1 MTTVLTEQLFIA
13 GEAVE
18 RDKHDE
24 VHSPYDGSVLGRVP
38 VATDADVDAAV
49 SAARRALA
57 AGGFP
62 QAERAAVLDRAAAAV
77 LEDADELAVVL
88 AAEAG
93 KPIGTA
99 AAEVQRCASTL
110 RFSAVEARKLGG
122 SMVPMGADAV
132 GAGKLGF
139 LVNVPIGVVAAITP
153 FNFPLNLVVHKVGPA
168 LAGGNPVIVKPAGA
182 TPLSA
187 LRLARI
193 LKESGL
199 PDGWLS
205 VVCGSGG
212 TVGVRLAGHDDV
224 SCVTFTGS
232 PGVGWRIRAEQP
244 RKKVI
249 LELGSNAPLIVAAD
263 GDWETAAAKAS
274 VHAFSNAGQSCISTQ
289 RILLHESIASPFTE
303 DLVARTEQLAVGDP
317 LDPATDVGPLITP
330 AERDRVLSWIE
341 EAVAGGGELLCGG
354 RLLDEERCVA
364 PTIVAGAPRESK
376 LWTEEA
382 FGPVATIHR
391 FGDLDEAIELANDT
405 RFGLQ
410 VGLFTKDIGRALNA
424 IGRLEYG
431 GVLIN
436 EIPTFRTDQMPYGG
450 IKESGNGREGP
461 AYAIQELTEQRLIT
475 IQE

>member
-1 MTTVLTEQLFIA
+1 MIAAPIERLFIA
-13 GEAVE
+13 GEDVE
-18 RDKHDE
+18 RDQHDE
-24 VHSPYDGSVLGRVP
+24 VRSPYDGTILGLVSM
-38 VATDADVDAAV
+38 ASDADVDAAV
-49 SAARRALA
+49 ASARDVLESSD
-57 AGGFP
+57 FP
-62 QAERAAVLDRAAAAV
+62 QAERAAVLDHAADAV
-77 LEDADELAVVL
+77 LAEAGALAAVL

-93 KPIGTA
+93 KPIGA
-99 AAEVQRCASTL
+99 AEAEVQRCASTL

-122 SMVPMGADAV
+122 AVVPMQADAV

-139 LVNVPIGVVAAITP
+139 LLNVPIGVVAAITP
-153 FNFPLNLVVHKVGPA
+153 FNFPLNLVAHKVGPA
-168 LAGGNPVIVKPAGA
+168 LAGGNPVVVKPAGA

-205 VVCGSGG
+205 VVCGSGT
-212 TVGVRLAGHDDV
+212 TVGARLVDHDDV

-232 PGVGWRIRAEQP
+232 PDVGWRIRAEQP

-249 LELGSNAPLIVAAD
+249 LELGSNAPLIVDAD
-263 GDWETAAAKAS
+263 GDWGTAAAKAS

-289 RILLHESIASPFTE
+289 RILVHESIATQFME
-303 DLVARTEQLAVGDP
+303 DVAARAQRLTVGDP
-317 LDPATDVGPLITP
+317 LDPETDVGPLITH
-330 AERDRVLSWIE
+330 AERDRVLAWIE
-341 EAVAGGGELLCGG
+341 EAVSAGGILLCGG
-354 RLLDEERCVA
+354 ELVDEERCVA
-364 PTIVAGAPRESK
+364 PTLVADPPRESR

-382 FGPVATIHR
+382 FGPVATIHQ
-391 FGDLDEAIELANDT
+391 FEHLDEAIALANDT

-410 VGLFTKDIGRALNA
+410 VGLFTRNIGCALGA
-424 IGRLEYG
+424 IGALEYG

-450 IKESGNGREGP
+450 VKGSGNGREGP